1 MTYLVD
7 SNLNKWPAFK
17 GTNAGGKT
25 GTAQTGS
32 NIDNALFVAT
42 APHDD
47 PEIVVSV
54 VLEHGYSGSYSSVAA
69 ARTFEAFFDGMR

>member
-1 MTYLVD
+1 MRNVPVTV
-7 SNLNKWPAFK
+7 
-17 GTNAGGKT
+17 GGKT

-69 ARTFEAFFDGMR
+69 ARTFEAFFEGMR